1 LHAGKSIRYVGAAGA
16 NNFDQYNNSQ
26 SGYILVKYDA
36 SGGEVQVASL
46 TPDQTKQLSDAGG
59 I

>member
-1 LHAGKSIRYVGAAGA
+1 LHAGKSIRYVGAGGE

-36 SGGEVQVASL
+36 QGGEVQLAAL
-46 TPDQTKQLSDAGG
+46 TPEQTKNLSDAGG